1 MDKDRI
7 GELLSK
13 ARAEYGPPWPPAL
26 TRYLEGG
33 EEGPVP
39 EKVLEEL
46 QFLDAVHGVPGPRPD
61 PVFRP
66 GL

>member
-39 EKVLEEL
+39 EEVLEERL
-46 QFLDAVHGVPGPRPD
+46 AVLRSGAMNIAVHPRD
-61 PVFRP
+61 SRKSA
-66 GL
+66 